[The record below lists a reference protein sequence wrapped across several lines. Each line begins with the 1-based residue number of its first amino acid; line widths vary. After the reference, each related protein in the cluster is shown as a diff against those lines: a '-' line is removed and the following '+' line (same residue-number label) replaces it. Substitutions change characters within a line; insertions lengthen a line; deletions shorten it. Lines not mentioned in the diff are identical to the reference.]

1 MVPDHTGGAHPTT
14 SGRIVSVPA
23 SGARSTTRV
32 RVDVGGGGRLQMEW
46 NTCTY
51 SYNLLERLN
60 VSRNVQPRHYLIELH
75 WNDEV
80 STLAGLNTRN
90 MCQVVCMSRDVASHV
105 IVSST

>member
-1 MVPDHTGGAHPTT
+1 MVPDHTGCAHSTT

-23 SGARSTTRV
+23 SGACSTTRV

-46 NTCTY
+46 TY

-75 WNDEV
+75 RNDEV
-80 STLAGLNTRN
+80 STLAGLNTQH